1 MCMTQAG
8 GFMPAK
14 DIGIDLGTRNSLV
27 FSTGK
32 GIVLREPS
40 VVVYDKDTEKI
51 RAIGEEARQMAS
63 HLTSNMEVIW
73 PIRRGVIVDYNVM
86 EKMLKYFISQAMG
99 RRAFRKPRVSISVPS
114 GITEIERKAIEEAAY
129 QSGAR
134 EVFLVDEPIA
144 AAIGAGVDITK
155 PFGNLIVDI
164 GAGTTDVAVISVGGV
179 VVSASV
185 KVAGDNFDHAIM
197 NYVCE
202 KHSLFIGEDA
212 AENIKIKIGT
222 ASEEADLRTME
233 VKGRNIITGLPKVAT
248 LTSEEIRTALRE
260 TTGQISMIEHL
271 LTQYDTE
278 NDAQKREKLLAGA
291 AVLGAY
297 IKRYGNLLLVSHREE
312 TADIRDLSR
321 CFEDSFVNLELLDVK
336 CLCALPADVILAT
349 KDMLRIYRT
358 FETVLEDCLFDLH
371 SVWVNARERK
381 GQFLV
386 SIDFVCDTDLSG
398 HKADADLYSCED
410 GTCRFTFQLQKGG
423 EGA

>member
-1 MCMTQAG
+1 
-8 GFMPAK
+8 MPAK

-155 PFGNLIVDI
+155 PFGNLILDI
-164 GAGTTDVAVISVGGV
+164 GAGTTYVAGISVGGV

-197 NYVCE
+197 KYVRE
-202 KHSLFIGEDA
+202 THSLFIGVDA
-212 AENIKIKIGT
+212 AVNI
-222 ASEEADLRTME
+222 
-233 VKGRNIITGLPKVAT
+233 
-248 LTSEEIRTALRE
+248 
-260 TTGQISMIEHL
+260 
-271 LTQYDTE
+271 
-278 NDAQKREKLLAGA
+278 
-291 AVLGAY
+291 
-297 IKRYGNLLLVSHREE
+297 
-312 TADIRDLSR
+312 
-321 CFEDSFVNLELLDVK
+321 
-336 CLCALPADVILAT
+336 
-349 KDMLRIYRT
+349 
-358 FETVLEDCLFDLH
+358 
-371 SVWVNARERK
+371 
-381 GQFLV
+381 
-386 SIDFVCDTDLSG
+386 
-398 HKADADLYSCED
+398 
-410 GTCRFTFQLQKGG
+410 
-423 EGA
+423 